1 MVPFYRRRAAGFGG
15 FITRD
20 EFVRFVPS
28 DVTDVLRR
36 MPSFTV
42 RPNPSF
48 DRILPNGMIDTRR
61 YRIEVTTRARR
72 TAAQECAPIIF
83 LDGAYLGNTR
93 DVDVDV
99 LPVDAMEAMETYALV
114 GSIPPEFNR
123 SGAVCGVIALW
134 TRR

>member
-1 MVPFYRRRAAGFGG
+1 MHSIHPISDIWSRRRRSWTFS
-15 FITRD
+15 TW
-20 EFVRFVPS
+20 
-28 DVTDVLRR
+28 THCW
-36 MPSFTV
+36 SF
-42 RPNPSF
+42 RP
-48 DRILPNGMIDTRR
+48 
-61 YRIEVTTRARR
+61 RARR

-99 LPVDAMEAMETYALV
+99 LPVDAMEAMETYAQV